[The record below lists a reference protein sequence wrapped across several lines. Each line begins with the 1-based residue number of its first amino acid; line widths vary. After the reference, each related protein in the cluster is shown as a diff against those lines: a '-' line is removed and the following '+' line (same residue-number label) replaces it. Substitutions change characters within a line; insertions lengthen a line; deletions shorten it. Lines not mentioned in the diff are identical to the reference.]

1 MKNWSFQYYRFHLN
15 QDEKLIYDTIYTS
28 WINGIKE
35 IKIQKILP
43 NFKKFNLI
51 VEAIIKDH
59 PEIFWVNYYQYT
71 IESFDTHVKLIFD
84 FYFSTNEI
92 IKLSKEA
99 DNWKTKIS
107 DSVPKHFSI
116 KDKIWT
122 LYDYLSR
129 QVIYEKQSDAYSQ
142 TIIGPMSK
150 NNHTSVCEG
159 IAKSFKFLCDGIQIP
174 SIIVFGDVTQEKQAE
189 LHAWNIVD
197 TSKGTYHIDVTS
209 ELNFA
214 HTYGKAERENFLF
227 TDLEMEKNNYNWN
240 KKNTPRCIKRL

>member
-1 MKNWSFQYYRFHLN
+1 MKLSNCQK
-15 QDEKLIYDTIYTS
+15 KLII
-28 WINGIKE
+28 GKPGFQ
-35 IKIQKILP
+35 IQFLNTFQSKTKYGL
-43 NFKKFNLI
+43 
-51 VEAIIKDH
+51 
-59 PEIFWVNYYQYT
+59 YT
-71 IESFDTHVKLIFD
+71 I
-84 FYFSTNEI
+84 
-92 IKLSKEA
+92 
-99 DNWKTKIS
+99 
-107 DSVPKHFSI
+107 
-116 KDKIWT
+116 
-122 LYDYLSR
+122 SR

-150 NNHTSVCEG
+150 NNHASVCEG

-197 TSKGTYHIDVTS
+197 TSKGTYHIDITS

-214 HTYGKAERENFLF
+214 HTYGKAERDNFLF